1 MAEALGDTGRI
12 LVRESG
18 TEPVV
23 RVMVEA
29 PDHDIPARST
39 SLWLWRSSRTRAT
52 PSEVEHCGRCC
63 PRTKMRAEGALS
75 ARFCIFLLTNP
86 HFLRMIEATLKI
98 VSNWL

>member
-1 MAEALGDTGRI
+1 MMDA
-12 LVRESG
+12 
-18 TEPVV
+18 
-23 RVMVEA
+23 
-29 PDHDIPARST
+29 
-39 SLWLWRSSRTRAT
+39 SLNIKGGIHFVLRKR
-52 PSEVEHCGRCC
+52 RCC